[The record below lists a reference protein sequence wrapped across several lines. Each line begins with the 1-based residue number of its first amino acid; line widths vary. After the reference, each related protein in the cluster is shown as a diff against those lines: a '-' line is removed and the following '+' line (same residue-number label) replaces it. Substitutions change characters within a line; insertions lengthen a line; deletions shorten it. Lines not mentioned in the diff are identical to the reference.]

1 MRTAGTNGSRVTLAD
16 EPLDEATP
24 VTDRLSSRAEPP
36 VDGQGPPYTTPL
48 LPVSLPHEGNR
59 RATLTVLT
67 GLQAGRLITIDGT
80 ELTIGRAVDADLVV
94 DDTGVS
100 RRHARIARSPDGGF
114 YVEDLGSVNGTF
126 VGTARVGVSILR
138 EVDVLQLGPHLKV
151 RFAVVDPAEE
161 ALGRYLFEA
170 SVHDP
175 LTHAFNRQ
183 HLADRLI
190 AEIARARRA
199 STELAVLMIDVDALK
214 TVNDSF
220 GHLAG
225 DRALCTIASRIR
237 CVLRVEDV
245 FARYGGDEF
254 VVLVLGI
261 AHPDVMRLADR
272 VRRTVEGLH
281 MSARGGKVAITTS
294 IGVAFLTEVGETDEP
309 GVALIATADARM
321 YEAKASGGNSVCMVD
336 RPPLQSA
343 E

>member
-1 MRTAGTNGSRVTLAD
+1 MRTAGTNGSRVALAD
-16 EPLDEATP
+16 DALDDKTP
-24 VTDRLSSRAEPP
+24 VTDRPSSQAELP
-36 VDGQGPPYTTPL
+36 VDGHGPPYSTPL
-48 LPVSLPHEGNR
+48 LHVSLPQEGNR

-67 GLQAGRLITIDGT
+67 GLQAGRLIAVDGA
-80 ELTIGRAVDADLVV
+80 EVTIGRAADADLVV

-100 RRHARIARSPDGGF
+100 RHHARIARSSDGGF

-126 VGTARVGVSILR
+126 VGCARVGVSILR

-151 RFAVVDPAEE
+151 RFAVVDSAEE

-183 HLADRLI
+183 HLADRMV

-199 STELAVLMIDVDALK
+199 STDLAVLMIDVDALK
-214 TVNDSF
+214 TVNDRF

-225 DRALCTIASRIR
+225 DRALCTIAARIR
-237 CVLRVEDV
+237 SVLRVEDV

-254 VVLVLGI
+254 VVLVLGT
-261 AHPDVMRLADR
+261 ARSDVMRLAER
-272 VRRTVEGLH
+272 VRRAVEGLH
-281 MSARGGKVAITTS
+281 MSARGGKVPITTS
-294 IGVAFLTEVGETDEP
+294 IGVAFLAEVTETDEP

-321 YEAKASGGNSVCMVD
+321 YEAKASGGNSVCMAD
-336 RPPLQSA
+336 QPPRQSA